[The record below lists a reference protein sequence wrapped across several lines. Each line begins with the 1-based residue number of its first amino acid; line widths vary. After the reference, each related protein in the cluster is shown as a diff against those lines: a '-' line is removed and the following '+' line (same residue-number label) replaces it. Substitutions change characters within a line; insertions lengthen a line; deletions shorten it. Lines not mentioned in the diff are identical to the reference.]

1 MGVPRLVALLAAAT
15 VAAVA
20 AAMALPAPVTAD
32 EVHVR
37 SVSSVRLPLTS
48 SIDINLRVYGAG
60 RGDAD
65 GRLRR
70 AREAFEAA
78 VAAVE
83 GLPAGAIARRRNE
96 VSQNSDGRW
105 QGSADYKVDAPAERI
120 FAVLRA
126 ADATDQNVV
135 SYVNVDFEVAR
146 SANAGGVNAGF
157 RAASDSARL
166 EATAYLDAVG
176 RKLGPLLGTQSYD
189 NSRSLSSYNPLLETT
204 VEAQYS
210 IQLP

>member
-96 VSQNSDGRW
+96 VSQNSDGCVM
-105 QGSADYKVDAPAERI
+105 KVGGGARKGGRDENGGWTGGWGGRGGEGGGEWGREGCWGCGGGER
-120 FAVLRA
+120 RA
-126 ADATDQNVV
+126 
-135 SYVNVDFEVAR
+135 R
-146 SANAGGVNAGF
+146 
-157 RAASDSARL
+157 RAASLRHT
-166 EATAYLDAVG
+166 AT
-176 RKLGPLLGTQSYD
+176 PLPAPSLLIVWWRGGGGT
-189 NSRSLSSYNPLLETT
+189 
-204 VEAQYS
+204 
-210 IQLP
+210 

>member
-1 MGVPRLVALLAAAT
+1 MHGLPVSFLSLFGAHRAAPPRPAAPACRVA
-15 VAAVA
+15 
-20 AAMALPAPVTAD
+20 P
-32 EVHVR
+32 R
-37 SVSSVRLPLTS
+37 G
-48 SIDINLRVYGAG
+48 GAG
-60 RGDAD
+60 RAS
-65 GRLRR
+65 R
-70 AREAFEAA
+70 
-78 VAAVE
+78 
-83 GLPAGAIARRRNE
+83 
-96 VSQNSDGRW
+96 SRW

>member
-96 VSQNSDGRW
+96 VSQNSDGCVMKVGGG
-105 QGSADYKVDAPAERI
+105 QGKVEGMRMGVGREGGGGGGGKGVGSGDGRDAG
-120 FAVLRA
+120 
-126 ADATDQNVV
+126 DVV
-135 SYVNVDFEVAR
+135 
-146 SANAGGVNAGF
+146 
-157 RAASDSARL
+157 AASG
-166 EATAYLDAVG
+166 G
-176 RKLGPLLGTQSYD
+176 RDGRRPSGTLPPLS
-189 NSRSLSSYNPLLETT
+189 
-204 VEAQYS
+204 
-210 IQLP
+210 QLQAS